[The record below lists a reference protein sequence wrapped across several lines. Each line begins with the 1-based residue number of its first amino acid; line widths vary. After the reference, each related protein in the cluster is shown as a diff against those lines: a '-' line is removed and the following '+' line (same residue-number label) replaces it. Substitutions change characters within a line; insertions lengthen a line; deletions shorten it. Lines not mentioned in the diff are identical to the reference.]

1 MGWTDDED
9 LEQLRMMMMGWDAP
23 VYMDNF
29 EINMIL
35 MGTWIG
41 LEGRKWML
49 EKERTRRIFFFLFG
63 TACC

>member
-1 MGWTDDED
+1 MKRRRLRRWLGWTDDED

-41 LEGRKWML
+41 PEEGVDVRKR
-49 EKERTRRIFFFLFG
+49 KNT
-63 TACC
+63 

>member
-1 MGWTDDED
+1 
-9 LEQLRMMMMGWDAP
+9 MMMMGWDAP

-41 LEGRKWML
+41 PEEGVDVRKR
-49 EKERTRRIFFFLFG
+49 KNT
-63 TACC
+63 